1 MNSGESSE
9 RKLYER
15 LSLIS
20 NEVID
25 VKGIIR
31 KVTSIEE
38 EVKNLL
44 GEIASVKDN
53 LVSRVSGL
61 ETMVKEAVACAVE
74 EAERDQEAKDRLERE
89 RAGLERE
96 VTDRDAML
104 SAKDAIIQ
112 QLEESLT
119 NKRQQL
125 EDRIEEK
132 KKLVEIRDA
141 IVKNFQSA
149 ASSLNTLVEELTSLK
164 SDNVDAMSAVKD
176 EDAKKAETGET
187 MREDTKAPAGL
198 PTTEIEKLR
207 AEIKRK
213 DALIASKDMEF
224 QNVKREMEA
233 RMQDL
238 KNQLDRQVWNQR
250 SSRTWRGFR
259 KST

>member
-1 MNSGESSE
+1 MNLGESSE

-15 LSLIS
+15 LSMIS

-25 VKGIIR
+25 VKGILR
-31 KVTSIEE
+31 KVGSIEE
-38 EVKNLL
+38 DVKNLL
-44 GEIASVKDN
+44 GEIAGVKDS

-74 EAERDQEAKDRLERE
+74 EAERDQEAKELLERE
-89 RAGLERE
+89 RAGFERE

-104 SAKDAIIQ
+104 SAKDAIVQ

-119 NKRQQL
+119 IKRQQL
-125 EDRIEEK
+125 EERIGEK

-164 SDNVDAMSAVKD
+164 GDSVDARSGVKD
-176 EDAKKAETGET
+176 EVAKKAKSEEDAREETKTPGEFSAA
-187 MREDTKAPAGL
+187 EV
-198 PTTEIEKLR
+198 EKLR

-213 DALIASKDMEF
+213 DTLIASKDMEF
-224 QNVKREMEA
+224 QNVKQEMEA

-250 SSRTWRGFR
+250 TSRTWRSFG
-259 KST
+259 KLS